1 MRHPITAMLT
11 ALALVAGAPATAQP
25 RGAGCAISAYV
36 IDRDAR
42 GLNVRAGPSADARV
56 LRVVS
61 NEGSGVARIIGQR
74 GAWFRVSTIT
84 DAESDSTLFRGDGWV
99 HASLLGVSVA
109 NADPRL
115 YARPSRQSRAIAT
128 LIPEASQVTLIGCSG
143 DWFRVRGAGRV
154 GWLSRGGQCS
164 NPVTTCP

>member
-1 MRHPITAMLT
+1 MRHAFKAMLS
-11 ALALVAGAPATAQP
+11 ALALASAVPAVGQQ
-25 RGAGCAISAYV
+25 RGATCSISAYV

-42 GLNVRAGPSADARV
+42 GLNIRAAPSGSARV
-56 LRVVS
+56 LQVVS
-61 NEGSGVARIIGQR
+61 NEGSAVARIVGQS

-84 DAESDSTLFRGDGWV
+84 DAESDRNLFRGDGWV

-115 YARPSRQSRAIAT
+115 YARPSRQSRALAR
-128 LIPEASQVTLIGCSG
+128 LVPDDSQVTLVGCAG
-143 DWFRVRGAGRV
+143 DWAQVRAGRRL

-164 NPVTTCP
+164 NPLTTCV